1 MIIEQSE
8 ARSHDISAA
17 SDEPRM
23 EMKPAGSA
31 TGYMDGG
38 WWPRSTD
45 PASEFPGLIG
55 ALHEQV
61 GQVSRVAYNLD
72 FWATVHRKLTVDGRV
87 VRCEGFHT
95 MNAHT
100 VTAIGVDSRRVT
112 VLVVPRTHP
121 MTSHTRRC
129 KPPPA
134 TTTPPR
140 RRTSSPAT
148 TSDPTGLSPPW
159 SHQVE
164 RTRMRRHRTNAGKTK
179 AARSLRMTTSR
190 RTPCDDQVVAFV
202 RGNDVAGASQGPAG
216 HWRPR
221 RLIADGS

>member
-112 VLVVPRTHP
+112 VLVVPPDTPDDVAHAALQ
-121 MTSHTRRC
+121 TAASHDNT
-129 KPPPA
+129 A
-134 TTTPPR
+134 TTEDIL
-140 RRTSSPAT
+140 A
-148 TSDPTGLSPPW
+148 
-159 SHQVE
+159 
-164 RTRMRRHRTNAGKTK
+164 
-179 AARSLRMTTSR
+179 
-190 RTPCDDQVVAFV
+190 
-202 RGNDVAGASQGPAG
+202 GNDVRPDRPVSTLVASGRA
-216 HWRPR
+216 H
-221 RLIADGS
+221 ADETTPNQRWEDEGGQVPQDDHLPTNAVR